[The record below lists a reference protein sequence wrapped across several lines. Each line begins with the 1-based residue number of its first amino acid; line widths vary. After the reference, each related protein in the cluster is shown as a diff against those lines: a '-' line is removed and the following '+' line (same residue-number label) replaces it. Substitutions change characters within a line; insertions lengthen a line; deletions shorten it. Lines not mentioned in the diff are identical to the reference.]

1 MNGFALKT
9 TAAPGPKGRAGAPHR
24 LHPMTF
30 VLLFLGAA
38 LFIQSAF
45 VVHARPQDLITG
57 AAGIADILHRSFPPD
72 FAGLPD
78 ALWPALE
85 TIDMGIFGTAVAL
98 VFALP
103 VALLAARNT
112 TPAKPLYFLARGL
125 IALARVVPDLVWAL
139 IFVTAVGLGPFP
151 GALAIV
157 IHSLGMMGRLF
168 AETIEDIDMGP
179 VEALTMTGAGRLA
192 VFSHAVIPTVMP
204 SLLGI
209 TLYRLD
215 ENIRSSLILGF
226 VGAGGIGFQ
235 LLTAMNLFQYRTVSM
250 LLVLTFIIVIGAER
264 ISAALRQRIA

>member
-1 MNGFALKT
+1 MNGFAINP
-9 TAAPGPKGRAGAPHR
+9 AAPVKKNAPSR
-24 LHPMTF
+24 RMNALGF
-30 VLLFLGAA
+30 VAA
-38 LFIQSAF
+38 LFCGGLFLQAAL
-45 VVHARPQDLITG
+45 VVQARPQDLVTG
-57 AAGIADILHRSFPPD
+57 AAGIADIVSRSMPPD
-72 FAGLPD
+72 ITALPD

-85 TIDMGIFGTAVAL
+85 TIDMGLFGTAVAL

-103 VALLAARNT
+103 LALFAARNT
-112 TPAKPLYFLARGL
+112 TPAKPLYYAARGL

-139 IFVTAVGLGPFP
+139 IFVAAVGLGPFP

-179 VEALTMTGAGRLA
+179 VEALNMTGASRLA
-192 VFSHAVIPTVMP
+192 VFTHGVIPTVIP

-250 LLVLTFIIVIGAER
+250 LLILTFVIVVGAER